1 MCHNGYTVDA
11 AGTGAAWACLF
22 LAINGW
28 KRGVR
33 TAFVKRRLAPAVLVG
48 KAAFDTAVFGWY
60 WANTR
65 RWEPD
70 VAAS

>member
-1 MCHNGYTVDA
+1 MCYQGYTVDA
-11 AGTGAAWACLF
+11 AGTGAAWGTLF
-22 LAINGW
+22 LAVNGW

-33 TAFVKRRLAPAVLVG
+33 GVLRGRVAPAALVA

-60 WANTR
+60 WGNTR

-70 VAAS
+70 VKR